1 MGVYGKEIWAAF
13 YCNVHLHIQQPHLHF
28 SLSPSLASLLH
39 GQDQDPTRLP
49 AVPGGP
55 STPASARG
63 CLCRILS
70 LPRLFQ
76 SIRLNGE
83 CTLREFSNRI
93 NCSEQ
98 QCFPNQHATDA
109 TVTRTTIRRD
119 SPNFN
124 SLERFPFQ
132 PNH

>member
-1 MGVYGKEIWAAF
+1 MEKKSGLLFTATSTCIFNNLISISLSLLHSLHYYMDRTRTQPDCLLFLV
-13 YCNVHLHIQQPHLHF
+13 VHQRQPVLVVVFHGF
-28 SLSPSLASLLH
+28 SLSPVS
-39 GQDQDPTRLP
+39 
-49 AVPGGP
+49 
-55 STPASARG
+55 
-63 CLCRILS
+63 
-70 LPRLFQ
+70 FK

>member
-1 MGVYGKEIWAAF
+1 MEKKSGLLFTATSTCIFNNLISISLSLSLLHSLHYYMDRTRTQLDCLLFLV
-13 YCNVHLHIQQPHLHF
+13 VHQRQPVLVVVFPGF
-28 SLSPSLASLLH
+28 SLS
-39 GQDQDPTRLP
+39 
-49 AVPGGP
+49 
-55 STPASARG
+55 
-63 CLCRILS
+63 
-70 LPRLFQ
+70 PRLFQ